1 MSRGDSRDSRYHAV
15 AVAAAEFF
23 AAGAGGRARWATAAV
38 LAIAALSGACGR
50 AETVAEPPAQL
61 EPPPLVLSLSRDVSE
76 LLVELGVGAS
86 VVGADSASL
95 AVPGLVNAVDLGLGG
110 EHAADLAN
118 ALRVD
123 LAIGL
128 GDATGQALAAALE
141 QRGVSTVLLAPRS
154 SNEVMEA
161 LQRLGAIVHREKRA
175 AIIAARITREVSE
188 INTRRDGRPRLVAA
202 WLLEQDPPVVVG
214 GTGLL
219 HELLELAGADN
230 AFHGPQGERIRV
242 TSAELAA
249 SAADL
254 WLDSTGAP
262 RGAASLVVPSGVP
275 LTVVPP
281 ELARLPALDLVSRVR
296 RLHALLYP

>member
-1 MSRGDSRDSRYHAV
+1 MSRVEASRGSRYHA
-15 AVAAAEFF
+15 AAL
-23 AAGAGGRARWATAAV
+23 AAV
-38 LAIAALSGACGR
+38 EFYAALAIAALSGACGP
-50 AETVAEPPAQL
+50 AETVAEPAAQL

-95 AVPGLVNAVDLGLGG
+95 ALPGLANAVDLGPGG
-110 EHAADLAN
+110 EHAPELTNTLRADLAI
-118 ALRVD
+118 A
-123 LAIGL
+123 L

-141 QRGVSTVLLAPRS
+141 QRGVPTVLLAPRS
-154 SNEVMEA
+154 ANEVIEA
-161 LQRLGAIVHREKRA
+161 LHRLGALVHRETRA
-175 AIIAARITREVSE
+175 AVIAARITREVSE
-188 INTRRDGRPRLVAA
+188 INTRRDGRPRLVAV

-219 HELLELAGADN
+219 HELLELAGAEN

-249 SAADL
+249 STPDL

-262 RGAASLVVPSGVP
+262 PGASRLVVPSGAR
-275 LTVVPP
+275 LEVVPS
-281 ELARLPALDLVSRVR
+281 ELARLPALDLVSRIT